1 MTRVATT
8 TRQSRRRPVQGRLSK
23 GEIEDLRLTVVPAE
37 VPPQGPA
44 AVRDAVNILARW
56 LVRYREEQRKSSG
69 KVLDRSPRER
79 PYVIDK

>member
-1 MTRVATT
+1 MTQVATRV
-8 TRQSRRRPVQGRLSK
+8 RRRNHVRERLSK

-56 LVRYREEQRKSSG
+56 LVRYREEQRKSLG
-69 KVLDRSPRER
+69 KPLIARQENGL
-79 PYVIDK
+79 I